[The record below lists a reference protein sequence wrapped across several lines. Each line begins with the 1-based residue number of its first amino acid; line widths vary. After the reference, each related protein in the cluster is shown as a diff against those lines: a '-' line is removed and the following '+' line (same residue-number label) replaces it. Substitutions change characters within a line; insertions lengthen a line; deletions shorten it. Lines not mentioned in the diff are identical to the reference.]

1 MKRIILLF
9 IILLT
14 AAIFPQQ
21 KLTLDES
28 IRVGLQNSK
37 NLKISKSK
45 SLGSEARVT
54 ETNSY
59 LLPKLSL
66 NAGYTRLSDV
76 PPFEVKVP
84 IPLLTQ
90 PIKIQDVVLNNYSVK
105 LSLQQPL
112 FTGFRLL
119 SLRSAAEKTRDAI
132 TSDYDRDANEEAY
145 NIINAFWNYYK
156 AINLKDLIDDNIK
169 QIEAHLTDTKNFLA
183 NDLVTKND
191 LLKIE
196 VQYSSLQLRQ
206 IEAEN
211 NLNTAR
217 ALFNKALG
225 FRINDKTEIDV
236 KSMSADN
243 VKFSYDSLL
252 NSALQ
257 RRPELKAIDFR
268 VQAGK
273 ENVQAASST
282 WYPSVYL
289 FSDYYYNRPNQRI
302 MPTVDK
308 FKDTWDAGV
317 TLSWD
322 IWNWGYNSSQTEQAQ
337 QNLNQLSTNK
347 EIIKENI
354 EVEVYNNYLSLNA
367 ALNKIH
373 VAQTGVDQAEENY
386 RGIKEKYNVQYATS
400 TDLID
405 AETSRIQ
412 SQTDLITARADYE
425 TALIRLLKSA
435 GEKIY

>member
-1 MKRIILLF
+1 MNRIISLLVLVLTVT
-9 IILLT
+9 LL
-14 AAIFPQQ
+14 PQQ

-28 IRVGLQNSK
+28 VRIGLQNSK

-45 SLGSEARVT
+45 LSGSDAKVT
-54 ETNSY
+54 ETTSY

-76 PPFEVKVP
+76 PPFEVKLPIFPVP
-84 IPLLTQ
+84 V
-90 PIKIQDVVLNNYSVK
+90 KIQDVVLNNYSLK

-112 FTGFRLL
+112 FTGFRLW
-119 SLRSAAEKTRDAI
+119 SFKSAAENTREAI
-132 TSDYDRDANEEAY
+132 SADYDRDANEEAF
-145 NIINAFWNYYK
+145 NIINTFWNYYK
-156 AINLKDLIDDNIK
+156 AIDLKDLLDDNLK

-196 VQYSSLQLRQ
+196 VQHSSLQLKQ

-211 NLNTAR
+211 NMNTAR
-217 ALFNKALG
+217 AIFNKALG
-225 FRINDKTEIDV
+225 LRINDNTEIDV
-236 KSMSADN
+236 KNTSPDIVN
-243 VKFSYDSLL
+243 FNYDSLL
-252 NSALQ
+252 SSALQ
-257 RRPELKAIDFR
+257 RRSELKAIDYR

-273 ENVQAASST
+273 ENVRAASST

-302 MPTVDK
+302 LPTLDQ
-308 FKDTWDAGV
+308 FKDSWDAGV

-337 QNLNQLSTNK
+337 QNLNQINTNK

-354 EVEVYNNYLSLNA
+354 EVEVYNNYLALNA

-373 VAQTGVDQAEENY
+373 VARTGVDQAEENY
-386 RGIKEKYNVQYATS
+386 RGIKDKYNVQYATS

-412 SQTDLITARADYE
+412 SQTDLITAQVDYE
-425 TALIRLLKSA
+425 TALTRLLKSA
-435 GEKIY
+435 GNKIY

>member
-1 MKRIILLF
+1 MKRITSLL
-9 IILLT
+9 IILFSVALF
-14 AAIFPQQ
+14 AQQ
-21 KLTLDES
+21 KLTLEES
-28 IRVGLQNSK
+28 VHIGLQNSK
-37 NLKISKSK
+37 TLKISKSK
-45 SLGSEARVT
+45 LLGSEAKVT
-54 ETNSY
+54 ETTSY

-76 PPFEVKVP
+76 PPFEVSLP
-84 IPLLTQ
+84 IFPK
-90 PIKIQDVVLNNYSVK
+90 PVKIEDVVLNNYSIK

-112 FTGFRLL
+112 FTGFRLS
-119 SLRSAAEKTRDAI
+119 SLRSAAANTKEAFTA
-132 TSDYDRDANEEAY
+132 DYDRDANEEAY

-156 AINLKDLIDDNIK
+156 AINLKNLIDDNLT

-196 VQYSSLQLRQ
+196 VQYSSLQLKQ
-206 IEAEN
+206 IEADN

-225 FRINDKTEIDV
+225 FHINDQTEIDV
-236 KSMSADN
+236 KSISPDT
-243 VKFSYDSLL
+243 VRYSYDSLL
-252 NSALQ
+252 TSALQ
-257 RRPELKAIDFR
+257 RRSELKAIDYR

-273 ENVQAASST
+273 ENVHAASST

-302 MPTVDK
+302 MPTVDQ

-337 QNLNQLSTNK
+337 QSLNQLNTNK
-347 EIIKENI
+347 DIIKENI
-354 EVEVYNNYLSLNA
+354 EVEIYNNYLSLNA

-386 RGIKEKYNVQYATS
+386 RGIKDKYNVQYATS

-412 SQTDLITARADYE
+412 SKTDLITAQADYE
-425 TALIRLLKSA
+425 TALSRLLKSA